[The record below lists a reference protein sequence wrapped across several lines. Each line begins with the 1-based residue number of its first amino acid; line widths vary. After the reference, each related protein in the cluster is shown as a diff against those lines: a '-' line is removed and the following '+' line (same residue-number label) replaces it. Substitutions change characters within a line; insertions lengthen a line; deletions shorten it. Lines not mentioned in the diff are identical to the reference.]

1 MKTFEEIKEH
11 LKEHYY
17 NGQDIIRVFLAR
29 EGLNEKEIESL
40 KFKFN
45 PLGFKDFIK
54 WYDSENPSKIIKGDG
69 WKYFI
74 KKDAGDTN
82 KKYKI
87 SGEEREL
94 LEKEYSTLTEMLKT
108 YERIR
113 DESKDPFLKQVC
125 TDLVELITDGIKLA
139 ESELNE
145 TVD

>member
-1 MKTFEEIKEH
+1 MGRIQFR
-11 LKEHYY
+11 
-17 NGQDIIRVFLAR
+17 NCP
-29 EGLNEKEIESL
+29 
-40 KFKFN
+40 FKFE
-45 PLGFKDFIK
+45 DFIK
-54 WYDSENPSKIIKGDG
+54 WYDSENPSEKTGK
-69 WKYFI
+69 
-74 KKDAGDTN
+74 A

-113 DESKDPFLKQVC
+113 DEYKDPFLKQVC
-125 TDLVELITDGIKLA
+125 TDLVELIKDGIKLA

>member
-40 KFKFN
+40 KFKFY
-45 PLGFKDFIK
+45 PLEFKDFIK
-54 WYDSENPSKIIKGDG
+54 WYDSENSSEKTGK
-69 WKYFI
+69 
-74 KKDAGDTN
+74 A

-113 DESKDPFLKQVC
+113 DESKNPFFKQVC
-125 TDLVELITDGIKLA
+125 TDLVELINDGIKFT

>member
-40 KFKFN
+40 KFKFY
-45 PLGFKDFIK
+45 PLEFKDFIK
-54 WYDSENPSKIIKGDG
+54 WYDSENSSEKTGK
-69 WKYFI
+69 
-74 KKDAGDTN
+74 A

-113 DESKDPFLKQVC
+113 DEYKDPFLKQVC

>member
-1 MKTFEEIKEH
+1 MKTFEEIKKH
-11 LKEHYY
+11 LEENYY
-17 NGQDIIRVFLAR
+17 NGQDTIRVFLKR
-29 EGLNEKEIESL
+29 EGLNEMGRIQFRNCP
-40 KFKFN
+40 FKFE
-45 PLGFKDFIK
+45 DFIK
-54 WYDSENPSKIIKGDG
+54 WYDSENSSEKTGK
-69 WKYFI
+69 
-74 KKDAGDTN
+74 A

-113 DESKDPFLKQVC
+113 DESKGPFLKQVC